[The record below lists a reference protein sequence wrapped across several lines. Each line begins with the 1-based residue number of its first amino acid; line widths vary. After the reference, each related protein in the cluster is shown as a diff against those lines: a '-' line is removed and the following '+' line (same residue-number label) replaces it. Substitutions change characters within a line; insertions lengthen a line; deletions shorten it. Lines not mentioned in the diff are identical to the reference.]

1 MLRKSFLLFCTA
13 AIAAC
18 ASVDSHQPARPADA
32 TDYTA
37 IEVAPAET
45 EHFVQTDSKIFDE
58 PMLGVLYDY
67 ANKQYPSDNLD
78 LFVYPINHFDWGD
91 TESLLEQEMQRVL
104 AEIDRAT
111 ELGYYRSRGAE
122 QVDPHTVA
130 SADGQLEGLKASFE
144 FETNNGGRYFSNVY
158 LFVEGDKFIKVR
170 SSFDSEATVPW
181 DGDEFVREVLPK
193 LQVPGESAHLK
204 KLRAAH
210 RQQLKDNLMR
220 VFLQAAMEQQGST
233 DGIEAADE
241 AGEAAQAPESATGAG
256 MESTEE

>member
-1 MLRKSFLLFCTA
+1 MLRKPFLLLCTA

-18 ASVDSHQPARPADA
+18 ASVDSRQPARPADA

-37 IEVAPAET
+37 TEVAPAET
-45 EHFVQTDSKIFDE
+45 EHFVQTDTEVFDE

-67 ANKQYPSDNLD
+67 VNKQYPSDNLD
-78 LFVYPINHFDWGD
+78 LFIYPVNHFDWKD
-91 TESLLEQEMQRVL
+91 TGPLLEQEMERVF

-111 ELGYYRSRGAE
+111 ELGYYRSRSAHE
-122 QVDPHTVA
+122 VEPHTVP
-130 SADGQLEGLKASFE
+130 SGDGQLQGLKASFE

-158 LFVEGDKFIKVR
+158 LFIDRDKFIKVR

-181 DGDEFVREVLPK
+181 DGDEFVGEVLPR
-193 LQVPGESAHLK
+193 LRVPGESAHLK

-233 DGIEAADE
+233 DGIEAVDE
-241 AGEAAQAPESATGAG
+241 AAEAPEPATEAD